1 MYDKRLETFIT
12 VADTGSFS
20 KAAEILYISVP
31 ALSKQMTSLE
41 KDYGLTLFSRG
52 SRGSHLTKSG
62 LSLYKD
68 AKDLMAFSS
77 SALSRATLALND
89 SRTLLRIGNE
99 LLAPAYGLKPYL
111 ESADL
116 ASKYNFQLYSF
127 TDDVNHSDYLYR
139 KIGSSLDGVA
149 TLLNSHILP
158 STLSLLPLH
167 KIPIGLLLPLGH
179 PLLSKDIVSISMLD
193 HVPLILPTEGNPV
206 LNEINRF
213 LHEKLLYPI
222 IHRPRMFYSI
232 DVFNICLSEQAVIIA
247 PSIWDGIHPS
257 LTFRPIDWHFT
268 STYSFVYA
276 KDASSDVL
284 DFIDNLRNA
293 RNELAKT
300 DSTHLILTCDANG
313 ILS

>member
-41 KDYGLTLFSRG
+41 KDYGLTLFLRG
-52 SRGSHLTKSG
+52 SRGSHLTKAG

-77 SALSRATLALND
+77 SALSRATLACDD
-89 SRTLLRIGNE
+89 SRILLRIGNE
-99 LLAPAYGLKPYL
+99 LLAPAHGLGPYL

-116 ASKYNFQLYSF
+116 TSKYNLQLYSF
-127 TDDVNHSDYLYR
+127 TDDFNQSDYFY
-139 KIGSSLDGVA
+139 KKVGSSLDGVA
-149 TLLNSHILP
+149 TLLSSLILP
-158 STLSLLPLH
+158 PDLSLLPLH
-167 KIPIGLLLPLGH
+167 KIPVGLFLPLGH
-179 PLLSKDIVSISMLD
+179 PLLSEGKIPVSRLNHI
-193 HVPLILPTEGNPV
+193 PLILPTQGNP
-206 LNEINRF
+206 LLDEIDRF
-213 LHEKLLYPI
+213 LHENLSYPM
-222 IHRPRMFYSI
+222 IHRPKVFYSL
-232 DVFNICLSEQAVIIA
+232 DVFNTCVSERAAVIA

-257 LTFRPIDWHFT
+257 LTFRPIDWDFT

-276 KDASSDVL
+276 KDASPDVL
-284 DFIDNLRNA
+284 DFVNDLRNA

-300 DSTHLILTCDANG
+300 DPRFL
-313 ILS
+313 